1 MKTPQS
7 VQDEVFN
14 GPLELRELAIT
25 PQPGRLIALKTK
37 DELRDVLETSK
48 SFHCNL
54 KQLLICTSVDVYV
67 IEVPA
72 VYAGAILKYV
82 FIFYFCALIL
92 IPLSI
97 VKNAIPDLKTV
108 NLQHLRRVVQLD
120 FLPVYLQDKF
130 RSSTQ
135 PWDHLSSTS
144 HVVGEQDED
153 GDKRAIELRYLLIA
167 PTSLISP
174 AGLQGCLAQNS
185 PFLNSAISPHVH
197 TIPVPALAPTSAEQA
212 AKWTEEYWSI
222 SYKNTN
228 PYGPHPSLLARAAA
242 NIETYAGTWLAL
254 ARATGQQTKFH
265 ALGEEIGCVIIEKA
279 GNKQKVIALAGD
291 ARWCSRDDTVV
302 QRKESPGNV
311 MAHAVMRAIGMVA
324 KKRLRA
330 EPEPNP
336 SSLGVASENA
346 FCDTPLTPIERRVFT
361 TDNIIPGGYLCMDFD
376 IYVTHEP
383 CVMCSM
389 AILHSRFRRCVFAR
403 RMSLTGGLTAE
414 MAKAQEDGRTD
425 LADSASG
432 LGYGIFWRPSD
443 LNWKFLAWE
452 WESESEEGGD
462 APSVDD
468 SIQA

>member
-1 MKTPQS
+1 MKTPQP

-14 GPLELRELAIT
+14 VPLELRELAIA
-25 PQPGRLIALKTK
+25 PILGRLVALKTK
-37 DELRDVLETSK
+37 DELRAVLETSK

-54 KQLLICTSVDVYV
+54 EQLLIYTSVDVYV

-72 VYAGAILKYV
+72 VYAGATLKYV
-82 FIFYFCALIL
+82 LIFDFCLLIL
-92 IPLSI
+92 MPLSI

-135 PWDHLSSTS
+135 PWDCLSTTGD
-144 HVVGEQDED
+144 VVGEQNED
-153 GDKRAIELRYLLIA
+153 SGKRAIELRYLLIA

-174 AGLQGCLAQNS
+174 AELQGCLAQNS

-228 PYGPHPSLLARAAA
+228 PYGPHPSFLARAAA
-242 NIETYAGTWLAL
+242 DIETHAGTWLAL
-254 ARATGQQTKFH
+254 ARVAGQQTKFH

-279 GNKQKVIALAGD
+279 RNEQKVITVAGD
-291 ARWCSRDDTVV
+291 ARWCSTDSTVV
-302 QRKESPGNV
+302 QRKEGPGNV

-336 SSLGVASENA
+336 SSLHVASENA
-346 FCDTPLTPIERRVFT
+346 FCDAPLTPIERRVFT
-361 TDNIIPGGYLCMDFD
+361 ADNIIPGGYLCVDFD

-414 MAKAQEDGRTD
+414 MAEDGRTD
-425 LADSASG
+425 SADSASG
-432 LGYGIFWRPSD
+432 LGYGIFWRPSE

-462 APSVDD
+462 ALSVDD

>member
-1 MKTPQS
+1 MKTPQP

-14 GPLELRELAIT
+14 GPLELRELAIA
-25 PQPGRLIALKTK
+25 PKPGRLVALKTK
-37 DELRDVLETSK
+37 DELRAVLET
-48 SFHCNL
+48 
-54 KQLLICTSVDVYV
+54 IDVYV

-72 VYAGAILKYV
+72 VYARAILN
-82 FIFYFCALIL
+82 
-92 IPLSI
+92 I

-135 PWDHLSSTS
+135 PWGHLSTTG

-153 GDKRAIELRYLLIA
+153 GSKHAIELRYLLIA

-174 AGLQGCLAQNS
+174 AELQGCLAQNS

-197 TIPVPALAPTSAEQA
+197 IIPVPALAPTSAEQA
-212 AKWTEEYWSI
+212 AKWTDEYWSI

-242 NIETYAGTWLAL
+242 DIETHAGTWLAL
-254 ARATGQQTKFH
+254 ARAAGQQTRFH

-279 GNKQKVIALAGD
+279 GNGQKVIAVAGD
-291 ARWCSRDDTVV
+291 ARWCSTDGTVV

-361 TDNIIPGGYLCMDFD
+361 ADNIIPGGYLCVDFD

-425 LADSASG
+425 SADSADSASG
-432 LGYGIFWRPSD
+432 LGYGVFWRPSE

-452 WESESEEGGD
+452 WKSESEEGGD
-462 APSVDD
+462 APSVDN

>member
-1 MKTPQS
+1 MKTPQL

-14 GPLELRELAIT
+14 GPLGLRELAIA
-25 PQPGRLIALKTK
+25 PIPGRLVALKTK
-37 DELRDVLETSK
+37 DELRAVLET
-48 SFHCNL
+48 
-54 KQLLICTSVDVYV
+54 IDVYV

-72 VYAGAILKYV
+72 VYAGATLN
-82 FIFYFCALIL
+82 
-92 IPLSI
+92 I

-135 PWDHLSSTS
+135 PWDRHSTTS

-153 GDKRAIELRYLLIA
+153 GGKRAIELRYLLIA

-174 AGLQGCLAQNS
+174 AELQRCLAQNP
-185 PFLNSAISPHVH
+185 PFLNSTISLHVH
-197 TIPVPALAPTSAEQA
+197 TIPVPAFAPTSAEQA
-212 AKWTEEYWSI
+212 AKWTEDYWSI

-228 PYGPHPSLLARAAA
+228 PYGPHPSFLARAVAD
-242 NIETYAGTWLAL
+242 IETHAGTWLAL
-254 ARATGQQTKFH
+254 ARVAGQQTKFH

-279 GNKQKVIALAGD
+279 GNEQKVIAVAGD
-291 ARWCSRDDTVV
+291 ARWCSTDSTVV
-302 QRKESPGNV
+302 QRKEGPGNV

-346 FCDTPLTPIERRVFT
+346 FCDAPLTPIERRVFT
-361 TDNIIPGGYLCMDFD
+361 ADNIIPGGYLCVDFD

-389 AILHSRFRRCVFAR
+389 AMLHSRFRRCVFAR

-414 MAKAQEDGRTD
+414 MAKDGRTD
-425 LADSASG
+425 SGDSASG
-432 LGYGIFWRPSD
+432 LGYGMFWRPSE

-452 WESESEEGGD
+452 WVSESEEGGD
-462 APSVDD
+462 APSVDG